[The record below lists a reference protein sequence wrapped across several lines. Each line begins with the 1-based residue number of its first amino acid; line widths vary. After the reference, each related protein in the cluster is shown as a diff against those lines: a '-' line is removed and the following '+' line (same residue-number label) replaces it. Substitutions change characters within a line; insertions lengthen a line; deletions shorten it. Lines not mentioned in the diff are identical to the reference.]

1 MMEERNLLK
10 LPTTLKHDE
19 HDHHCGCVKCYLTN
33 VVSVAK
39 IELVWL
45 IEYILVFTIFNSESS
60 NIKSYFF
67 KDSFTT
73 RSPPLL

>member
-1 MMEERNLLK
+1 MMEETNLLK

-33 VVSVAK
+33 VVSVTK

-45 IEYILVFTIFNSESS
+45 IEYILVYTTLNSESD
-60 NIKSYFF
+60 KLKLYFY
-67 KDSFTT
+67 KDYFTL
-73 RSPPLL
+73 RSPPL

>member
-1 MMEERNLLK
+1 MEETNLLK

-33 VVSVAK
+33 VVSVTK

-45 IEYILVFTIFNSESS
+45 IEYISIFTIFNSESD
-60 NIKSYFF
+60 KLKPYFF
-67 KDSFTT
+67 KNYFTS